1 VQDEITAGLVREP
14 LADVYLRGGYQ
25 SDMGYWFCYPEG
37 RTQLHALQCFK
48 EWLLACAEPMGPQ
61 TPVSPPA

>member
-1 VQDEITAGLVREP
+1 MRVP
-14 LADVYLRGGYQ
+14 LPNADLRGGYR
-25 SDMGYWFCYPEG
+25 SDVGYWFCYPEG

-48 EWLLACAEPMGPQ
+48 EWLLACAEPVGAQ